1 MGGVMQEVQQ
11 PSHAGETEVQALPHH
26 HMSHMYI
33 DIYTD
38 RVVVYKS
45 HPVTWGARQQCYDKH
60 LHLPTPTGFCFSLP

>member
-11 PSHAGETEVQALPHH
+11 PSHAGEMEVNKALPHH
-26 HMSHMYI
+26 HMPHMYI

-45 HPVTWGARQQCYDKH
+45 HPVTCDARQKRC
-60 LHLPTPTGFCFSLP
+60 LR

>member
-11 PSHAGETEVQALPHH
+11 PSHAGETEVNKALPHH
-26 HMSHMYI
+26 HMPHMYI

-45 HPVTWGARQQCYDKH
+45 HPVTCDA
-60 LHLPTPTGFCFSLP
+60 